1 MISFLKF
8 KNKNTTDSKNERVE
22 PSLKS
27 RRQVSTED
35 DTVSLIENPEVQR
48 ARHRLIGAGFLLLVA
63 IIGLPRIF
71 DSEPKK
77 VKNDVVLQ
85 VVTSVTDAASPNAEL
100 KDSMVNKS
108 ATPTVDESSKE
119 TVIANSKNDLN
130 DSKSNKVA
138 TDPVEEVIS
147 ESKTKE
153 VEKPKKFYIQV
164 ATFSSNDR
172 VKKMSGKLK
181 DLKISTYVIERKKE
195 SDGGTFYIL
204 RAGPFTSKE
213 DAQAAMK
220 KMAELD
226 VTPKIVEM
234 KANP

>member
-8 KNKNTTDSKNERVE
+8 KTKSTTDSKNERVE

-27 RRQVSTED
+27 RRQISTED
-35 DTVSLIENPEVQR
+35 DTDSLIENPEVQR

-85 VVTSVTDAASPNAEL
+85 VVTSVTDAASPSAEQ
-100 KDSMVNKS
+100 KDPIVNKS
-108 ATPTVDESSKE
+108 SIPIVEEPSKE
-119 TVIANSKNDLN
+119 TVITNSKNEIN
-130 DSKSNKVA
+130 ESKSNKVGA
-138 TDPVEEVIS
+138 DPVEEVIA
-147 ESKTKE
+147 ESKAKDL
-153 VEKPKKFYIQV
+153 EKPKKFYIQV

-181 DLKISTYVIERKKE
+181 ELKISSYVIERKKE

-220 KMAELD
+220 KMADLD